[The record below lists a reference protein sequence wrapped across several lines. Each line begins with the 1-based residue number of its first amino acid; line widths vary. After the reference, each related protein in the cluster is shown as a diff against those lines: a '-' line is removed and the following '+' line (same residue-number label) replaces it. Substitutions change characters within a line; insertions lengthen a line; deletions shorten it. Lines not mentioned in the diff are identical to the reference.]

1 MMPSRPALL
10 LFIVLVALVA
20 SLLPANIAQTTPVR
34 DRLPLQNKDIEIG
47 QPATYT
53 PELEGYDK
61 KGNPIYWHPKP
72 HVVPLGDG
80 KYAFKWTG
88 HSGRELTLLY
98 QRPDVVDV
106 IVEADVVLTPQN
118 HLSYKYLVQNLKTS
132 KQNLGGF
139 EVRTFSATVK
149 PQSSPSFYATDPAH
163 IRQDIDPIRDGLWI
177 RFAPLGSRTQIRP
190 GQTVVFALTSPDPPG
205 ILECRAHAD
214 TLTMMGVGEEPPGVL
229 EDLYLRR
236 DAWPHGY
243 TIGPDERVAKMTLE
257 QRLKY
262 LVEHLPQML
271 ELGWIEDKA
280 TMECYK
286 DKLHAGKAAE
296 ARVRAQRDFA
306 KDLITSEVLALIT
319 YLTR

>member
-1 MMPSRPALL
+1 LGARER
-10 LFIVLVALVA
+10 
-20 SLLPANIAQTTPVR
+20 Q
-34 DRLPLQNKDIEIG
+34 PLQKKNIQIG
-47 QPATYT
+47 QPAPYA

-61 KGNPIYWHPKP
+61 KGNPVYWDPKP

-88 HSGRELTLLY
+88 HSGRELTLAY

-106 IVEADVVLTPQN
+106 IVEADVVLTAQN
-118 HLSYKYLVQNLKTS
+118 HLSYKYLVRNLKTS

-139 EVRTFSATVK
+139 EVRTFSVTVK

-177 RFAPLGSRTQIRP
+177 RFAPLGSRTQIRA

-229 EDLYLRR
+229 EDLYLGR

-243 TIGPDERVAKMTLE
+243 TIAPDERLAKMSPKERTN
-257 QRLKY
+257 Y
-262 LVEHLPQML
+262 LVERLPQML
-271 ELGWIEDKA
+271 ELGWIENQKVMQWYE
-280 TMECYK
+280 TNLK
-286 DKLHAGKAAE
+286 AGKVAEVRARAE
-296 ARVRAQRDFA
+296 ADF
-306 KDLITSEVLALIT
+306 KKNLITSEVLALMT